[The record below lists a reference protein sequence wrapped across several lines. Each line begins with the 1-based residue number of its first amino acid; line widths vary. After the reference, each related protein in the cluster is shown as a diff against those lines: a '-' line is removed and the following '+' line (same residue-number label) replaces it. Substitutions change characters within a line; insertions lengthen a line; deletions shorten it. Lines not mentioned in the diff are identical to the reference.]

1 LNTSRLDDLPTSL
14 SKKKILLLL
23 LSDVGV
29 TPLASVSEDWIDAIF
44 TPADALSPEQ
54 VVRTAESDAC
64 VAELVAADVIVI
76 GVATYNFNIA
86 STLKSWIDNVARSG
100 KTFQYGDAGPEGLLK
115 GKRVVICRASGGT
128 AEDAPI
134 NFSTSYLKFM
144 MGFMGIT
151 DVTFVHAATMGEAA
165 DANFAAAVADV
176 QKLTF

>member
-1 LNTSRLDDLPTSL
+1 
-14 SKKKILLLL
+14 
-23 LSDVGV
+23 VGV
-29 TPLASVSEDWIDAIF
+29 APLAPVSEDWIGAIF

-54 VVRTAESDAC
+54 AARLAESDAC
-64 VAELVAADVIVI
+64 VAELAAADVIVI
-76 GVATYNFNIA
+76 GAATYNFNVTA
-86 STLKSWIDNVARSG
+86 TLKSWIDNVARQG
-100 KTFQYGDAGPEGLLK
+100 KTFQYGAAGPEGLLK

-134 NFSTSYLKFM
+134 NFATPYLKFM
-144 MGFMGIT
+144 MGFIGIT